1 MAAPRKFNKR
11 STAEDVVYGVD
22 LARKTF
28 MVTGANSG
36 IGDFELHLLTYIH
49 CMCSVDQARTG
60 CGSGPGFTNLA
71 ARKLGTKP
79 RQGKSGDLNY
89 YLEKEGVE

>member
-36 IGDFELHLLTYIH
+36 IGEFELHLLTYIH
-49 CMCSVDQARTG
+49 CMDTRY
-60 CGSGPGFTNLA
+60 GSTTEVQQTINC
-71 ARKLGTKP
+71 
-79 RQGKSGDLNY
+79 
-89 YLEKEGVE
+89 